1 MYLGTPMSSCAMAD
15 LEVQVYRS
23 GIPQHTSHVPKDGRE
38 ETQVSSP
45 WQLNSIN
52 IQLCDLP
59 QSKKWISNAKCSIA
73 RAPENAIKE

>member
-45 WQLNSIN
+45 WQLNVIN
-52 IQLCDLP
+52 IQL
-59 QSKKWISNAKCSIA
+59 
-73 RAPENAIKE
+73 